1 MKLLIKNSR
10 VIDPAN
16 NRDEI
21 LDILVEDGKITKLA
35 KDIDLSVQETIEAAG
50 KIALPALVDMHVHL
64 REPGREDKE
73 TIESGT
79 LAALKGGVASVLAMP
94 NTDPAMDSVENIRML
109 KERIK
114 NSSYAHVYICGSIT
128 KGRCGEES
136 TGIAKLKNE
145 GAIAI
150 SDDGASV
157 DNEELLLKAL
167 LEAKEYKLPVICHCE
182 DKKLSNRGVMNLGI
196 ISTRLGLRGISR
208 ESEYK
213 RVERD
218 VLLAERISSP
228 IHITHLSCKESVEI
242 IARAKKKTIMV
253 TCDTAPHY
261 FSLTEEA
268 LLDYDTNMKMT
279 PPLRTKD
286 DVTAIRQALKDGTI
300 DAIASDHAPQTVNEK
315 EIEFERAEF
324 GVIGLE
330 TLLSVSITELVE
342 TGILSFSEL
351 IKRAALNP
359 ARILKINKGT
369 LSIGADADIAII
381 DPHKQWTVRKEEIVS
396 RSKKSSFLGRQL
408 KGVVEYTIVNG
419 ICRRFSHSL

>member
-1 MKLLIKNSR
+1 MKLLIKGGR

-16 NRDEI
+16 NIDEV
-21 LDILVEDGKITKLA
+21 LDILAEDGNITRLA
-35 KDIDLSVQETIEAAG
+35 KDIDVPGEQTIEAAG
-50 KIALPALVDMHVHL
+50 KIVMPALVDMHVHL

-73 TIESGT
+73 TIKSGT
-79 LAALKGGVASVLAMP
+79 LAALKGGVASVLVMP
-94 NTDPAMDSVENIRML
+94 NTEPAMDSAENIRML
-109 KERIK
+109 TGLIK
-114 NSSYAHVYICGSIT
+114 NSSYANVYICGAIT
-128 KGRCGEES
+128 KGRHGKEL
-136 TGIAKLKNE
+136 THIAKLKNE
-145 GAIAI
+145 GVVAI
-150 SDDGASV
+150 SDDGAAV

-167 LEAKEYKLPVICHCE
+167 LEAKEHRLPAICHCE
-182 DKKLSNRGVMNLGI
+182 DRKLSNKGVMNSGL

-218 VLLAERISSP
+218 VSLAERISSP

-242 IARAKKKTIMV
+242 IARAKKKAVKV
-253 TCDTAPHY
+253 TCDSAPHY
-261 FSLTEEA
+261 FSLSEEA
-268 LLDYDTNMKMT
+268 LLDYDTNMKMN
-279 PPLRTKD
+279 PPLRTKE
-286 DVTAIRQALKDGTI
+286 DVTAIKQALKDGTI
-300 DAIASDHAPQTVNEK
+300 DAIASDHAPQTINEK

-359 ARILKINKGT
+359 AKILKINKGT

-381 DPHKQWTVRKEEIVS
+381 DPYKQWTVRKEEIVS
-396 RSKKSSFLGRQL
+396 RSKNSSFLGRQL

-419 ICRRFSHSL
+419 KIAYPF

>member
-1 MKLLIKNSR
+1 MKLLIKDSR

-16 NRDEI
+16 NRDEV

-35 KDIDLSVQETIEAAG
+35 KGIDLSVQETIDAAG
-50 KIALPALVDMHVHL
+50 KIAMPALVDMHVHF

-73 TIESGT
+73 TVKSGT
-79 LAALKGGVASVLAMP
+79 LAALKGGVASVLVMP
-94 NTDPAMDSVENIRML
+94 NTEPAMDSAENIRML
-109 KERIK
+109 KELIK
-114 NSSYAHVYICGSIT
+114 NSANVNVYICGAIT
-128 KGRCGEES
+128 KGRYGEEL

-145 GAIAI
+145 GVVAI

-167 LEAKEYKLPVICHCE
+167 LEAKEHKLPVICHCE

-218 VLLAERISSP
+218 LLLAEGISSP
-228 IHITHLSCKESVEI
+228 IHITHISCKESVEI
-242 IARAKKKTIMV
+242 IAKAKKKAIMV

-268 LLDYDTNMKMT
+268 LLDYDTNMKMN
-279 PPLRTKD
+279 PPLRTKE
-286 DVTAIRQALKDGTI
+286 DVTAIRQALKDGII
-300 DAIASDHAPQTVNEK
+300 DAIASDHAPHTESEK
-315 EIEFERAEF
+315 EIEFERAES

-351 IKRAALNP
+351 IQRVALNP

-381 DPHKQWTVRKEEIVS
+381 DPDKQWTVRKEEIVS
-396 RSKKSSFLGRQL
+396 RSKNSAFLGRQL

-419 ICRRFSHSL
+419 ICR

>member
-21 LDILVEDGKITKLA
+21 LDILVEDGKIIKLA
-35 KDIDLSVQETIEAAG
+35 KGIDLSVHETIDASG
-50 KIALPALVDMHVHL
+50 KIAMPALVDMHVHL

-73 TIESGT
+73 TVKSGT
-79 LAALKGGVASVLAMP
+79 LAALKGGVGSLLVMP
-94 NTDPAMDSVENIRML
+94 NTEPAMDSAENVRML
-109 KERIK
+109 KELIK
-114 NSSYAHVYICGSIT
+114 NSANVNVYICGAIT
-128 KGRCGEES
+128 KGRYGEEL

-145 GAIAI
+145 GVVAI

-167 LEAKEYKLPVICHCE
+167 LEAKEHKLPVICHCE

-196 ISTRLGLRGISR
+196 ISTRLGLRGISG

-218 VLLAERISSP
+218 VLLAEGIRSP
-228 IHITHLSCKESVEI
+228 IHITHVSCKESVEI
-242 IARAKKKTIMV
+242 IAKAKKKAIMV

-261 FSLTEEA
+261 FSLSEEA
-268 LLDYDTNMKMT
+268 LLDYDTNMKMN
-279 PPLRTKD
+279 PPLRTKE
-286 DVTAIRQALKDGTI
+286 DVAAIRQALKDGII
-300 DAIASDHAPQTVNEK
+300 DAIASDHAPHTESEK

-351 IKRAALNP
+351 IKKIALNP

-381 DPHKQWTVRKEEIVS
+381 DPDRQWMVRKEEIVS
-396 RSKKSSFLGRQL
+396 RSKNSSFLGRQL
-408 KGVVEYTIVNG
+408 KGFVEYTIVNG
-419 ICRRFSHSL
+419 ICR

>member
-1 MKLLIKNSR
+1 MKLLIKGGR

-16 NRDEI
+16 NIDEV
-21 LDILVEDGKITKLA
+21 LDILAEDGNITRLA
-35 KDIDLSVQETIEAAG
+35 KDIAVPGEQTIEAAG
-50 KIALPALVDMHVHL
+50 KIVMPALVDMHVHL

-73 TIESGT
+73 TIKSGT
-79 LAALKGGVASVLAMP
+79 LAALKGGVASVLVMP
-94 NTDPAMDSVENIRML
+94 NTEPAMDSAENIRML
-109 KERIK
+109 TGLIK
-114 NSSYAHVYICGSIT
+114 NSSYANVYICGAIT
-128 KGRCGEES
+128 KGRYGKEL

-145 GAIAI
+145 GVVAI
-150 SDDGASV
+150 SDDGAAV
-157 DNEELLLKAL
+157 DNEELLLQER
-167 LEAKEYKLPVICHCE
+167 LEAKEHRLPAICHCE
-182 DKKLSNRGVMNLGI
+182 DRKLSNKGVMNSGL

-218 VLLAERISSP
+218 VSLAERISSP

-242 IARAKKKTIMV
+242 IARAKKKAVKV
-253 TCDTAPHY
+253 TCDSAPHY
-261 FSLTEEA
+261 FSLSEEA
-268 LLDYDTNMKMT
+268 LLDYDTNMKMN
-279 PPLRTKD
+279 PPLRTKE
-286 DVTAIRQALKDGTI
+286 DVTAIKQALKDGTI
-300 DAIASDHAPQTVNEK
+300 DAIASDHAPQTINEK

-359 ARILKINKGT
+359 AKILKINKGT

-381 DPHKQWTVRKEEIVS
+381 DPYKQWTVRKEEIVS
-396 RSKKSSFLGRQL
+396 RSKNSSFLGRQL

-419 ICRRFSHSL
+419 KIAYPF